1 MHLCAFP
8 TDPCFTFIQFST
20 DWHLGALLYILTL
33 LLLAAEQLQ
42 WRRQAGRPESCSRA
56 PWLWL
61 CSDSCVWIN
70 YWIQISKVVACARW
84 AFGGGGTTGKQ
95 QLTWP
100 QPPSVHSEVPRLF
113 LLQWH
118 DGTPRSKV
126 NTEKKVY
133 ASLIFPPHAS
143 RCDSPLLLSS
153 SLVLFSLLL
162 CMYLTFLK
170 NAC

>member
-1 MHLCAFP
+1 MRFSNRSLLHIH
-8 TDPCFTFIQFST
+8 TIQHRLTPRSPAVHPHSAPFSC
-20 DWHLGALLYILTL
+20 W
-33 LLLAAEQLQ
+33 AASVA
-42 WRRQAGRPESCSRA
+42 QAGRPESCSRA

-143 RCDSPLLLSS
+143 RCHSPLLLSS